1 MKITNL
7 QFTGTWDS
15 KYGTLFQYDATL
27 DDGRTGRVN
36 CKTQDAWKVGD
47 EVEVI
52 ATEGSYGTNFKFS
65 RPQMESKAQASPDV
79 QKRIDAAW
87 AIGQAIQYAIA
98 QGFQFHDDNDLLA
111 KAKTM
116 LCLRDQLIEK

>member
-1 MKITNL
+1 MKITHL

-79 QKRIDAAW
+79 QKRIDASW
-87 AIGQAIQYAIA
+87 AIGQAIQYAIV
-98 QGFQFHDDNDLLA
+98 QKYEFHDDMELLQ
-111 KAKTM
+111 KANKM
-116 LCLRDQLIEK
+116 LELRNALLK

>member
-15 KYGTLFQYDATL
+15 KYGVLYQYDATL

-47 EVEVI
+47 EVEVQ
-52 ATEGSYGTNFKFS
+52 ATESNYGTNFKFS
-65 RPQMESKAQASPDV
+65 RPQFEAKSQASPEV
-79 QKRIDAAW
+79 QKRIDASW
-87 AIGQAIQYAIA
+87 AIGQAIQYAIC
-98 QGFQFHDDNDLLA
+98 QEFRFHDDKELVLTARKLLE
-111 KAKTM
+111 
-116 LCLRDQLIEK
+116 LRNSLLQ